1 MKITIDT
8 AQTPQALLNDFTQAI
23 RFALGARFYIEESDS
38 EQPTNFTATEL
49 VDPNVNLAPLNTAAV
64 APTAQPA
71 ANAGAAP
78 GAAETDSAGDVW
90 DVRIHSAGKSKI
102 AAGTWKL
109 KKGVDK
115 ALVDQITAQN
125 RQLLATPLPSAAP
138 ALTIVSTTPGA
149 STVSTLTGL
158 PELPGVAAMPALPDL
173 PPVAQVA
180 APDVEIVV
188 TDYPTFAQ
196 FAAQQMVAKPVA
208 AKRELD
214 KGLTHYG
221 MVDANGQPDITALQH
236 RPEVVMPLYGWFKAV
251 VDLCTE

>member
-64 APTAQPA
+64 ATTAQPG

-78 GAAETDSAGDVW
+78 GAAETDSAGNVW
-90 DVRIHSAGKSKI
+90 DQRIHSAGKSKI
-102 AAGTWKL
+102 ADQTWKL
-109 KKGVDK
+109 KKGMSDK
-115 ALVDQITAQN
+115 LDYVAQINAQN

-138 ALTIVSTTPGA
+138 ALTVVPG
-149 STVSTLTGL
+149 GL
-158 PELPGVAAMPALPDL
+158 PALPAAGAVAAMPSLPDL

-196 FAAQQMVAKPVA
+196 FAAQQLVAKPVA

-251 VDLCTE
+251 VELCTE

>member
-8 AQTPQALLNDFTQAI
+8 AQTPQALLNEFTQAI
-23 RFALGARFYIEESDS
+23 RFALGPRFYIEESDS

-71 ANAGAAP
+71 ASAGAAP

-115 ALVDQITAQN
+115 SVVEQITAQN

-138 ALTIVSTTPGA
+138 ALTVVPG
-149 STVSTLTGL
+149 GL
-158 PELPGVAAMPALPDL
+158 PALPAAGAVAAMPALPDL

-221 MVDANGQPDITALQH
+221 MVDANGKPDITALQH